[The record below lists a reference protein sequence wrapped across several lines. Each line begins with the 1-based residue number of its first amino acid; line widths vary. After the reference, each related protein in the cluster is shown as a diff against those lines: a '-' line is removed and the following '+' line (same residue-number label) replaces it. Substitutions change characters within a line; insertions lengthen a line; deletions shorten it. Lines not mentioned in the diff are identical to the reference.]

1 MKLTKMCLE
10 NFMKYENAEFDFSD
24 VTKISGRN
32 GAGKSSIAT
41 AYMWCLFDCD
51 YNLKSNPAVRRVVD
65 GVPVV
70 GDVSVTLDFID
81 VDGKETTAR
90 KVQKRSEKDGNVKD
104 TNKYFVNDVPKTK
117 KEFEERLGI
126 NATFK
131 TCSNIDSFLNEKSDY
146 MRSYLFSIAKGKID
160 LEIAKA
166 SDDLSELAG
175 LLEKYTTT
183 ELSAMNRKK
192 ETDIEKELL
201 LIDGQIEE
209 VSRNIRLKSDIDIS
223 DLELERNSLKER
235 IAENRKKQENNS
247 ELLKEYENATSG
259 IMELKFKL
267 SDIQNKA
274 NNANAQKAAEL
285 RKKISN
291 AESEKS
297 DVLNRISKIREDI
310 KIVNASLARNVTSRN
325 KQAELWKTENA
336 MVFDENSITC
346 PHCGQEYPEE
356 KKEQMRSEFNAKKS
370 SEMQLIEDR
379 GKRLKELIESD
390 KKELDKLTSS
400 LDDELKTHKKLE
412 EEISEMREQERK
424 IPVVVDVSGTE
435 EYKEIQSQIE
445 EKEKYL
451 AQFGSME
458 TLRSTLKQEEY
469 DLTDQLKACEQT
481 IDQSDTSSEE
491 KRLEE
496 LENQKKDLG
505 QQKTDAR
512 RILYLLK
519 ELEALKNDQLSDEI
533 NQHFGIVQWKLFD
546 YAKNGSYKSVCI
558 PMVDGKSILTTM
570 SNKGNRILG
579 KMDICRSIRKIEGI
593 SVPIWLDDCESLDAE
608 NQKKVMDMVDGQ
620 LIMLIVNNEE
630 KLKVEKMG

>member
-10 NFMKYENAEFDFSD
+10 NFMKYDLAEFDFSD

-51 YNLKSNPAVRRVVD
+51 CNLKSNPAVRREVD
-65 GVPVV
+65 GFPVT
-70 GDVSVTLDFID
+70 GDVSVTLVFDM
-81 VDGKETTAR
+81 DGKEVTAR
-90 KVQKRSEKDGNVKD
+90 KVQKRSGKDGTVKD
-104 TNKYFVNDVPKTK
+104 TNKYFVNEVPKTK
-117 KEFEERLGI
+117 KEFESYLGI
-126 NATFK
+126 DATFK

-146 MRSYLFSIAKGKID
+146 MRSYLFSIAKGKTD
-160 LEIAKA
+160 LEIAKS
-166 SDDLSELAG
+166 SDELSDLAK

-192 ETDIEKELL
+192 ETDIEKSLL

-209 VSRNIRLKSDIDIS
+209 VNRNIRLKSDIDIS

-235 IAENRKKQENNS
+235 IAENRKKQNDNA
-247 ELLKEYENATSG
+247 ELFKEYENATSG

-274 NNANAQKAAEL
+274 NNANNQKATEL
-285 RKKISN
+285 RKKIAD

-297 DVLNRISKIREDI
+297 DALFRIKKARVDI
-310 KIVNASLARNVTSRN
+310 KLINKALAENITSRN
-325 KQAELWKTENA
+325 KQAEIWKAENER
-336 MVFDENSITC
+336 VFDENSIIC
-346 PHCGQEYPEE
+346 PYCGQEYPEE
-356 KKEQMRSEFNAKKS
+356 KKEWMRSEFNKKKA
-370 SEMQLIEDR
+370 SEMKLIEDR
-379 GKRLKELIESD
+379 GKRLKDLIESD
-390 KKELDKLTSS
+390 KNELDKLISN
-400 LDDELKTHKKLE
+400 LDYELKIYKKFE
-412 EEISEMREQERK
+412 EKISEMREQERK

-451 AQFGSME
+451 AQFGNME
-458 TLRSTLKQEEY
+458 TLRVTLKQEEY
-469 DLTDQLKACEQT
+469 DLTNQLKACEQT
-481 IDQSDTSSEE
+481 IDQSDTSQEE

-505 QQKTDAR
+505 QQKTDAG

-533 NQHFGIVQWKLFD
+533 NRHFEIVQWKLFD

-579 KMDICRSIRKIEGI
+579 KLDICRSIQKIEGI
-593 SVPIWLDDCESLDAE
+593 SVPIWLDDCESLDSE
-608 NQKKVMDMVDGQ
+608 NQKKVMDMVDSQ
-620 LIMLIVNNEE
+620 LIMLIVNNEK
-630 KLKVEKMG
+630 KLKVEKLG